1 MQVSIPTENG
11 VLAAKYAKQAAAN
24 QQYKGHPIISFP
36 VHIQAVPAGTKTLA
50 FVFYDHDAIPVG
62 GFTWIHWIA
71 ANLPADTTLIPE
83 NASQTGA
90 VAMIQGNNSTAGGYT
105 GETDL
110 KVTQHYVGPYPPDQD
125 HDYTFKLYAL
135 DTELPLQ
142 PGYWLNDFYK
152 LSAGHILATAKTV
165 VVGKK

>member
-1 MQVSIPTENG
+1 MKVSIPTENG
-11 VLAAKYAKQAAAN
+11 ALAAQYSKQATAD

-36 VHIQAVPAGTKTLA
+36 VQIADVPTGTQSLA
-50 FVFYDHDAIPVG
+50 FVFYDDDAIPVG

-71 ANLPADTTLIPE
+71 ANLPADTTAIPA
-83 NASQTGA
+83 NASQTG
-90 VAMIQGNNSTAGGYT
+90 VIPMIQGNNSTAGGYT

-135 DTELPLQ
+135 DTQLPLSA
-142 PGYWLNDFYK
+142 GYWLNNFYK
-152 LSAGHILATAKTV
+152 ASAGHILATAQTV

>member
-1 MQVSIPTENG
+1 MKVSIPTENG
-11 VLAAKYAKQAAAN
+11 VLAAKYSKQATPD

-36 VHIQAVPAGTKTLA
+36 VNIQDVPTDAKSLA
-50 FVFYDHDAIPVG
+50 FAFFDHDAIPVG

-71 ANLPADTTLIPE
+71 ANLPADTTVIPE

-90 VAMIQGNNSTAGGYT
+90 VPMVQGNNSTAGGYT

-125 HDYTFKLYAL
+125 HDYTFRLYAL
-135 DTELPLQ
+135 DTKLDVQ
-142 PGYWLNDFYK
+142 PGYWLNNFFKAID
-152 LSAGHILATAKTV
+152 GHVLATAETV